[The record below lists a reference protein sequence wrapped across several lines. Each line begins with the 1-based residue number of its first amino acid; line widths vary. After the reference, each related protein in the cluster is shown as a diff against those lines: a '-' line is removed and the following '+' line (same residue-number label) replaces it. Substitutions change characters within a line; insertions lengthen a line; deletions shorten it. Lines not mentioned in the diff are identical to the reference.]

1 MNENPIVIFNEMRKS
16 FLSYYNTQ
24 FGIKPQEI
32 LNEINDLIDSETNL
46 WQYPIIEN
54 LKKYQNIGEVRQKNN
69 IDIFENE
76 SSKGKKLDKRFYE
89 FLDKTLFSDLSG
101 NSFPMYEHQA
111 LSYEKAF
118 TRGKNIIL
126 TTSTGSGKTEA
137 MFLPIISNLLN
148 ESSKWAPAN
157 EKQNNKWFL
166 EERLNA
172 QIRESNLQRANEKR
186 PAAIRCLMMFPL
198 NALVEDQKTR
208 MRKIFCEENGELLQ
222 SLIQNNRIYFGS
234 YNSNTPVSGAK
245 NSSRFSQLKNTLRQS
260 YERYQDTKEYCR
272 ENDERDYLF
281 YTENFSGGE
290 MWSRFDMQISPP
302 DILITNYSMM
312 RVMLGRENEQEMLEK
327 TREWLKEDGNKFTL
341 VLDELHSYRGTS
353 GAEVSYLI
361 KRFLDRLGILD
372 KPEKLQIICSSA
384 SISSDSNES
393 KLFLE
398 DFFGIDGSSFE
409 IIGDSE
415 SSRKDSENIDVGQI
429 RKTMDK
435 DIKNLKQED
444 LKKVN
449 ELFYKYIESTPHE
462 DRNLKKISENIFQE
476 EDDKDLKNLSKL
488 FSLIADIKNPDYRYR
503 LHYFIRR
510 FQSIYACVDKE
521 CTEVDKKYRNIKRSI
536 GKIYLSERNS
546 CNCGSKVLTLHYC
559 DACEEV
565 ALGGWIF
572 DNNQDESQLL
582 LSNIPIADNK
592 SLNSYKIFWP
602 DVHESQFTNKQQ
614 ISAQGNVL
622 NDDNDTFLQ
631 LRYNF
636 YPAFLSQNAKLDFSK
651 SQRNSNYKSN
661 GYIFELDA
669 INLENQTQVDSYNR
683 LVSTL
688 NYSSPTCPRCG
699 EGKIYESK
707 KTSARGD
714 SWVSNTLNDQL
725 GFNSTRELY
734 PAITKLIQIFGRK
747 LYSNL
752 QNSKTVVFNDS
763 IKLSSQFSY
772 EFSREYYKDLLR
784 AFIYDE
790 VLSQEKSIEFNYEIA
805 DYILNDTKS
814 AFIVEL
820 KDNEIRYIDE
830 FEEGLTKKQRLDIKE
845 YLETNN
851 PEVIE
856 NVLMQFNK
864 KNLKSFEKMNI
875 SIFQKLVSIGM
886 NPTNYWFESINE
898 WNDSIDY
905 DRSFIDYHWSDI
917 FEEISES
924 SKINRNFS
932 DVDSEKQIKNLQ
944 QWKRGL
950 IEVGFFS
957 QVKESLGGKYS
968 MENLLLGTL
977 VSATEIVNKFSHE
990 MSDAY
995 YQYLVNIFLRFLADK
1010 RKWKDFESDWKK
1022 DRVELTSFFQNVINK
1037 NNLSLS
1043 AEEIYKT
1050 IHTQLLENQTLV
1062 KEDESSG
1069 GYLLNFKELSIQV
1082 PNHEEYLKCDC
1093 NRSYLNLEADICFYC
1108 GSELKNI
1115 YKINLDNYFTS
1126 IVKDDGLNKKRVNV
1140 SELTGQTEGNEK
1152 LTRQLLFLGLIRD
1165 EERKITSESNKRTLV
1180 KLIDEIDILS
1190 VTTTLEA
1197 GVDIGSLQ
1205 SVWMNNAPP
1214 ERFNYQQ
1221 RVGRA
1226 GRRGQLFSY
1235 SLVNFRDSVHDT
1247 HYYNQPD
1254 ELVYGPIPQPFITT
1268 NQPDIFKRV
1277 ITADILENLDL
1288 QNKKIHNPNGGS
1300 QTSGAAGD
1308 IGYVS
1313 NWFSGDIVKEK
1324 LENILSNC
1332 DLSSIYEKYHGN
1344 KSFLNENY
1352 GEELKKLLSPKN
1364 LIKDIEE
1371 VVINNP
1377 KINEED
1383 CLATALTE
1391 YGFLPLYGLPSS
1403 QRGMILDVEKSLGK
1417 DPITRA
1423 NELAITDFSP
1433 DSDYRRDKVVHTSAG
1448 IANIS
1453 FESGK
1458 FVYNDVRETK
1468 KTFSYCEKCFFFKED
1483 FESELCPNCSEFI
1496 GPYFNSADFVDP
1508 KYYVTDQYPRVHEDK
1523 TVQNYSRKL
1532 FVEQGEVNV
1541 NQGVIA
1547 SIEYDFAFR
1556 NIYLLNDN
1564 YGRLFNFNLK
1574 KKYNSNDH
1582 ILFSNNLSDEIF
1594 INGKLKQ
1601 FNNVGANELSL
1612 GLYDKKLTNVLQIR
1626 PNENSEVF
1634 KNYDLNFITTE
1645 LDDNE
1650 NLIQINRDFGKS
1662 RYSAWIS
1669 ANEIIKQFLTT
1680 ELFNTNPNEIT
1691 NLVSH
1696 STSIFSEKISPTM
1709 IFADTLLNGSGLMR
1723 FASDENILNS
1733 IFNNTESKLINFVDK
1748 KLSKQCC
1755 DGACYNCIRNYNNR
1769 FQSEYL
1775 DLHHGSRLI
1784 KLLSGINE
1792 DRNLIYAQELTLA
1805 EKLIKDL
1812 GSIDLATKEIEK
1824 PIDLINIFEIEINGD
1839 RKFLA
1844 ILDPFEK
1851 FNSRLNKIIRH
1862 LGDTYSGS
1870 FHPEDLKIIDSFN
1883 TKQNS
1888 IKAVYNA
1895 FNQQ

>member
-16 FLSYYNTQ
+16 FLSYYKTQ
-24 FGIKPQEI
+24 FAIKPQEI
-32 LNEINDLIDSETNL
+32 LNEINDLVDSETNL

-54 LKKYQNIGEVRQKNN
+54 LKKYQNINEVRQKNN
-69 IDIFENE
+69 IDIFKTE
-76 SSKGKKLDKRFYE
+76 SSKGTQLDKRFYE

-118 TRGKNIIL
+118 SQGKNIIL

-148 ESSKWAPAN
+148 ESTNWEPAD
-157 EKQNNKWFL
+157 EKQNYKWFL
-166 EERLNA
+166 EDRLNS

-186 PAAIRCLMMFPL
+186 TAAIRCLMMFPL

-234 YNSNTPVSGAK
+234 YNSNTPVSGSK
-245 NSSRFSQLKNTLRQS
+245 NNSRFSHLKNTLRQS
-260 YERYQDTKEYCR
+260 YERYLDTKEYCE
-272 ENDERDYLF
+272 ENDEKDYLF

-290 MWSRFDMQISPP
+290 MWSRFDMQVSPP

-312 RVMLGRENEQEMLEK
+312 RVMLGRDNEQEMLEK
-327 TREWLKEDGNKFTL
+327 TKEWLAEEGNKFTL

-393 KLFLE
+393 NLFLE

-409 IIGDSE
+409 IIGDLDPSIE
-415 SSRKDSENIDVGQI
+415 ESENIDIKEI
-429 RKTMDK
+429 RNILEEEYK
-435 DIKNLKQED
+435 DLSQKD
-444 LKKVN
+444 LKKLN
-449 ELFYKYIESTPHE
+449 ELLYRHIDSTLPE
-462 DRNLKKISENIFQE
+462 DRNLKKISESIFQE
-476 EDDKDLKNLSKL
+476 KDTKNLSNLSKL
-488 FSLIADIKNPDYRYR
+488 FDYISNIKNADYRYR

-521 CTEVDKKYRNIKRSI
+521 CTEVDEKYKNIKRSI
-536 GKIYLSERNS
+536 GKIYLSERNA

-572 DNNQDESQLL
+572 DNNRDESQIL
-582 LSNIPIADNK
+582 LSNIPVADNK
-592 SLNSYKIFWP
+592 SLSSYKIFWP
-602 DVHESQFTNKQQ
+602 NVHESQFSNKQQ
-614 ISAQGNVL
+614 ISVQGNVV

-636 YPAFLSQNAKLDFSK
+636 YPAFMSQNAKLNFSK

-669 INLENQTQVDSYNR
+669 VNLDNQTKIDNFNR
-683 LVSTL
+683 LISNL

-699 EGKIYESK
+699 EGKIFESR

-714 SWVSNTLNDQL
+714 SWVSNNLNDQL

-763 IKLSSQFSY
+763 IRLSSQFSY

-784 AFIYDE
+784 ALIYDE
-790 VLSQEKSIEFNYEIA
+790 VLSQETSLEFNYEIA

-814 AFIVEL
+814 LFIQKLNE
-820 KDNEIRYIDE
+820 NEISYIDE
-830 FEEGLTKKQRLDIKE
+830 FEEKLTKKQRLMIKE
-845 YLETNN
+845 FLETNN
-851 PEVIE
+851 PEVIKSIS
-856 NVLMQFNK
+856 MQFNK

-875 SIFQKLVSIGM
+875 SIFQKIVSIGM
-886 NPTNYWFESINE
+886 NPTNYWFEFINE
-898 WNDSIDY
+898 WNDSEDY

-917 FEEISES
+917 FEEISNT
-924 SKINRNFS
+924 SKINKKFHNI
-932 DVDSEKQIKNLQ
+932 DNEKQIKNLQ
-944 QWKRGL
+944 QWKRAL
-950 IEVGFFS
+950 IEEGFFS
-957 QVKESLGGKYS
+957 QVRDSLGGKYS

-977 VSATEIVNKFSHE
+977 VSATEISNKFSND

-995 YQYLVNIFLRFLADK
+995 YQYLVNTFLRFLADK

-1022 DRVELTSFFQNVINK
+1022 DRDELTSFFQNVINK
-1037 NNLSLS
+1037 NNFSFT
-1043 AEEIYKT
+1043 ADEIYKT
-1050 IHTQLLENQTLV
+1050 IHSQLLENETLV
-1062 KEDESSG
+1062 KEEESSG
-1069 GYLLNFKELSIQV
+1069 GYLLNYKQLSIQV
-1082 PNHEEYLKCDC
+1082 PDHEEYLKCDC

-1108 GSELKNI
+1108 GSELKNV
-1115 YKINLDNYFTS
+1115 YKITLDNYFTS
-1126 IVKDDGLNKKRVNV
+1126 LVKEDGLDKKRVNV
-1140 SELTGQTEGNEK
+1140 SELTGQTEGDEK
-1152 LTRQLLFLGLIRD
+1152 LTRQLLFLGLIRN
-1165 EERKITSESNKRTLV
+1165 EERRITSESSKRTLI

-1254 ELVYGPIPQPFITT
+1254 ELVYGSIPQPFITT

-1277 ITADILENLDL
+1277 ITADILENLVL
-1288 QNKKIHNPNGGS
+1288 RNKKTHNPNGRS
-1300 QTSGAAGD
+1300 QTSSAAGD

-1313 NWFSGDIVKEK
+1313 NWFSGDVVKEK
-1324 LENILSNC
+1324 LENTLLNY
-1332 DLSSIYEKYHGN
+1332 DLASVYKKYHGN
-1344 KSFLNENY
+1344 KNFINEKY

-1371 VVINNP
+1371 GVINNP
-1377 KINEED
+1377 KVNKED

-1403 QRGMILDVEKSLGK
+1403 QRGMILDIEKSLSK
-1417 DPITRA
+1417 DPITRS

-1468 KTFSYCEKCFFFKED
+1468 KTFSYCEKCFFFKEN

-1496 GPYFNSADFVDP
+1496 GSHFSSADFVDP
-1508 KYYVTDQYPRVHEDK
+1508 KYYVTDQYPRRHEDK
-1523 TVQNYSRKL
+1523 TTQNYSRKT
-1532 FVEQGEVNV
+1532 FVEQGEENI
-1541 NQGVIA
+1541 NQGVIG

-1574 KKYNSNDH
+1574 KKYNSNDQ
-1582 ILFSNNLSDEIF
+1582 ILFSSNLANEIF
-1594 INGKLKQ
+1594 IDGKLRQ
-1601 FNNVGANELSL
+1601 FNNVSDNELTL

-1626 PNENSEVF
+1626 PNENAEVF

-1645 LDDNE
+1645 LGNNE
-1650 NLIQINRDFGKS
+1650 NLIQVNSDFSKS

-1680 ELFNTNPNEIT
+1680 EIFNTNSDEIT

-1696 STSIFSEKISPTM
+1696 STSLISEKISPTM

-1723 FASDENILNS
+1723 FVSDENVLNS
-1733 IFNNTESKLINFVDK
+1733 IFNEQSELINFIDK

-1755 DGACYNCIRNYNNR
+1755 DGACYKCLRNYNNR

-1775 DLHHGSRLI
+1775 DLQHGSRLI

-1792 DRNLIYAQELTLA
+1792 DKNQIYSQELILA
-1805 EKLIKDL
+1805 EKLLKDL
-1812 GSIDLATKEIEK
+1812 ESIDLAAKKIKE
-1824 PIDLINIFEIEINGD
+1824 PIDAVNIFEIEINGN
-1839 RKFLA
+1839 RKFLV

-1851 FNSRLNKIIRH
+1851 FGTRLNNAIRH

-1888 IKAVYNA
+1888 VKALFNA
-1895 FNQQ
+1895 LNQ